1 VLIFNRKIQRN
12 YNTIQAGEPIM
23 LVTFSNRSHGDITMF
38 GDVAVNLLKF
48 MGHSGKVPGAFYAQD
63 VPAALAKLEA
73 EIELVKESAQSQEQ
87 EQDND
92 DETFDVSLSKRS
104 LPLIDLLK
112 AAIRDETSV
121 MWVDKR

>member
-1 VLIFNRKIQRN
+1 
-12 YNTIQAGEPIM
+12 M

-87 EQDND
+87 EQDSD

-121 MWVDKR
+121 MWVDKH